1 MTEHRTGRRED
12 WDATRKL
19 LEREYA
25 AALAVTLG
33 LACGCWV
40 VTVRQMN
47 GMDMGVA
54 TSLGSFTFF
63 LGLWVPMMA
72 AMMLP
77 AAVPAV
83 SALTRAKRRATAAPL
98 FVASYI
104 AVWTLFGV
112 AAYALYDQHGYT
124 AAGALTIAAGLYELT
139 PFKRACRRRCR
150 ESVRSG
156 FEFGCYCVGSS
167 VGLMAILLALGV
179 MSVTWMSVVAAVVFM
194 QKVLAPR
201 ASVDVLVALA
211 MVALGM
217 LLAFAPASVPALAGP
232 M

>member
-1 MTEHRTGRRED
+1 MTEHRTGTREE
-12 WDATRKL
+12 WLTR
-19 LEREYA
+19 EHA

-33 LACGCWV
+33 LAGGGWV
-40 VTVRQMN
+40 VTVRQMSR
-47 GMDMGVA
+47 MDMGVA

-63 LGLWVPMMA
+63 LGFWVPMMA

-83 SALTRAKRRATAAPL
+83 AAFTRATRHVAAAPL

-104 AVWTLFGV
+104 AVWSLFGV
-112 AAYALYDQHGYT
+112 AAFALYDQHSYT
-124 AAGALTIAAGLYELT
+124 AAGALTIAAGFYELT

-156 FEFGCYCVGSS
+156 FEFGLFCVGSS
-167 VGLMAILLALGV
+167 VGLMAILLALGA
-179 MSVTWMSVVAAVVFM
+179 MSVTWTAAIAAVVLA
-194 QKVLAPR
+194 QKLLPPK
-201 ASVDVLVALA
+201 ASADAFVALGI
-211 MVALGM
+211 VALGM
-217 LLAFAPASVPALAGP
+217 LLVFAPASVPALAGP